1 MRLSVR
7 GDYGI
12 RAVLELAR
20 HYENGL
26 VQSGDIA
33 ARQSIPEP
41 YLHQLLLALRKAGVV
56 RSVRG
61 PRGGHALARSPEDLT
76 LEEVVEAL
84 EGPIIQ
90 DCSEDVSGCV
100 QRNGCALRRV
110 WQGVD
115 RATKRILSSTTIAQL
130 ANEDLDSLA
139 SSMYHI

>member
-20 HYENGL
+20 HYGDGL

-33 ARQSIPEP
+33 ARQIIPEP
-41 YLHQLLLALRKAGVV
+41 YLHQLLLVLRKAGLV

-61 PRGGHALARSPEDLT
+61 PHGGHALSRPPEELT
-76 LEEVVEAL
+76 LAEVVEAL
-84 EGPIIQ
+84 EGPLGQ
-90 DCSEDVSGCV
+90 DCSQEVSGCA
-100 QRNGCALRRV
+100 QRESCAVRSV

-115 RATKRILSSTTIAQL
+115 RATRRILSSTTIAQL
-130 ANEDLDSLA
+130 ASKPEKRPANP
-139 SSMYHI
+139 MYHI